1 MTPSG
6 TAIGLYFRGMT
17 KEDTN
22 ALRARLNEIALEL
35 GYTAKAGPTYGEGNL
50 AAMLVAIATGELQ
63 VIRVEGEGDE

>member
-22 ALRARLNEIALEL
+22 ALRARLNELALEL
-35 GYTAKAGPTYGEGNL
+35 GYTAKAGPTYGKGTL
-50 AAMLVAIATGELQ
+50 AAMLVAIATGEL
-63 VIRVEGEGDE
+63 RVVRVKGKGDE